1 MILKCTSRFAFRARN
16 ANHSPFRLL
25 MDDTN
30 HRMSNM
36 SDMCTPNEEATS
48 KSSTTDMS
56 NGNACVRRRVAVDYG
71 DDEIRKIV
79 IGIDSLAKHVH
90 PNVPNPAPLGL
101 IAFGFTTCLLQM
113 KHSRLTGSE
122 PDEMAGVSTIMV
134 GFAMFFGGLLQVS
147 TTRSETIC
155 GVPHQRVYLL
165 IAIIFLHLVSDHRW
179 HIRDPPQ

>member
-1 MILKCTSRFAFRARN
+1 MILKCTSPGSRCVLECE
-16 ANHSPFRLL
+16 PLL
-25 MDDTN
+25 GFPTGDTN

-36 SDMCTPNEEATS
+36 SDMCTPNEEAIP
-48 KSSTTDMS
+48 KSSTAEMC
-56 NGNACVRRRVAVDYG
+56 NGNACVRRRVAVDSG

-79 IGIDSLAKHVH
+79 IGIDNLAKHVH

-122 PDEMAGVSTIMV
+122 PDEMAGVSTILV
-134 GFAMFFGGLLQVS
+134 GFAMFFGGLLQAS